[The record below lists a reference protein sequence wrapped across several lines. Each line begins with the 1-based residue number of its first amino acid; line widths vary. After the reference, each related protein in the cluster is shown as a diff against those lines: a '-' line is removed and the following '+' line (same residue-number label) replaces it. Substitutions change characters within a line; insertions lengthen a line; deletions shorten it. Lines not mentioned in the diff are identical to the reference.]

1 MAAELIV
8 RLPAAEG
15 DDCLWRTPATGAVG
29 RGTLAEAAAAAAGG
43 RVHGVVPGPA
53 VLLTSVAV
61 PASQPA
67 RARAAVPWALEEGL
81 VADVEDL
88 HFALGSQPHAGRWSV
103 AVVARADMDA
113 WLAQCRE
120 AGLQP
125 HALRPAPLALPAPP
139 EDGWVAL
146 EEPGQ
151 ITVRT
156 GEETGFACEPA
167 MLALLAESLA
177 APTRIRRL
185 GAGDIAWP
193 ATLEP
198 RLEAPEA
205 LTVPMAAWPCEG
217 AGIDLLQGPYSGRER
232 AGRQLRRW
240 RTPAILAAAVALI
253 AAGEAAVQYL
263 ALGQRQSEL
272 NARLEAIY
280 RDTFPD
286 AQEVSDPRAQMAARL
301 RALAEGG
308 SETALVAMLAEV
320 GAVLAANDNVRLRTL
335 TWRGGTL
342 EVDLTASELQVLE
355 QVQSG
360 LGEADLATDL
370 QGAEQR
376 DGRVHA
382 SMVIKE
388 ASA

>member
-1 MAAELIV
+1 
-8 RLPAAEG
+8 
-15 DDCLWRTPATGAVG
+15 
-29 RGTLAEAAAAAAGG
+29 
-43 RVHGVVPGPA
+43 
-53 VLLTSVAV
+53 VLLSSAAV

-88 HFALGSQPHAGRWSV
+88 HFALASQPHAGRWSV
-103 AVVARADMDA
+103 AVVSRADMDA
-113 WLAQCRE
+113 WLARCRE

-139 EDGWVAL
+139 DDGWVAL

-151 ITVRT
+151 ISVRT
-156 GEETGFACEPA
+156 GEETGFACEPD

-185 GAGDIAWP
+185 GAGDVAWP
-193 ATLEP
+193 EALEP

-205 LTVPMAAWPCEG
+205 LPSPMAAWPCDG
-217 AGIDLLQGPYSGRER
+217 AGIDLLQGPYSRRER

-240 RTPAILAAAVALI
+240 RTPAILAAALALI
-253 AAGEAAVQYL
+253 AGGEAAVHYL

-280 RDTFPD
+280 SETFPD
-286 AQEVSDPRAQMAARL
+286 AQKVSDPRAQMAARVQ
-301 RALAEGG
+301 ALEEGG
-308 SETALVAMLAEV
+308 GEASLVAMLAEV
-320 GAVLAANDNVRLRTL
+320 GAVLADHDNVRLRTL

-342 EVDLTASELQVLE
+342 EVDLTASELQVLD

-360 LGEADLATDL
+360 LGAADLASEL
-370 QGAEQR
+370 QGAQQR